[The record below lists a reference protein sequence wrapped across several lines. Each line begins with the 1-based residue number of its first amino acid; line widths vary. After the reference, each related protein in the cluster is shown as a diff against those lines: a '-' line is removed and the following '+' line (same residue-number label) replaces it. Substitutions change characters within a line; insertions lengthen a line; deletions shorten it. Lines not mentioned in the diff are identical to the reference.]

1 MACSGS
7 RFICPHGTAGCGLAG
22 SRQCGAL
29 ERKDGW
35 LARLPPPEAS
45 AFRSHATLHAAAPS
59 RAVKS
64 DHLPSW
70 GLYRYPCAPQ
80 RAHDRGNKTIA
91 RAATR
96 SQTEPRRTVA
106 IQNACPRM
114 TGLHLTGFG
123 QPDDSFVRN
132 RKLALPGRSQNWLR
146 PIQRGREITG
156 N

>member
-1 MACSGS
+1 MSMACSGS

-22 SRQCGAL
+22 SAQCGAL

-80 RAHDRGNKTIA
+80 A
-91 RAATR
+91 RSGRTTAATR
-96 SQTEPRRTVA
+96 PSRELQH
-106 IQNACPRM
+106 
-114 TGLHLTGFG
+114 G
-123 QPDDSFVRN
+123 
-132 RKLALPGRSQNWLR
+132 RKLS
-146 PIQRGREITG
+146 RGVPSPYKMHAQG
-156 N
+156 